1 MKLMKPFMLAA
12 TIGVGLVAFNQQS
25 FAHGYILQPESRA
38 YKGTA
43 AGGNLNKEV
52 GRAQWEPQS
61 IESFKGFPNA
71 SNSPQDGKIASAGVS
86 GFEPMDVQNMNWHK
100 TDIQTGKL
108 DITWNLTAPHS
119 THSWN
124 YFITKQG
131 WNPNEPL
138 KRENLEKI
146 STKEDFGLIP
156 EKIVTQQITIP
167 ANRTGYHVIVG
178 TWDISDTLN
187 AFYQV
192 IDVNINNGPVEE
204 DKEAPT
210 IPTELKTTHTAF
222 NQVNLS
228 WKASTDNIGV
238 SNYEVLR
245 DGKVI
250 GSTKGTTFEDK
261 NVTEKTTYRYEIR
274 ALDAAGN
281 VSKNSTILTVAT
293 PEKPKEDNE
302 KPSSPDGLMA
312 HMTTATSTMLHWNA
326 STDNV
331 AVAGYE
337 IYRDGKSIKITT
349 DLMYTDKELK
359 ENTTYSYNIV
369 AFDAAGN
376 RSANSKTILVTT
388 KEQEKPDPSTTWNP
402 NTVYLYNET
411 VTYNGLEYK
420 ARWWTQDEQP
430 DISEVWELITPN
442 ASVNWN
448 SSKAYTSGDKVT
460 YQGKHYIAKWWSQT
474 TPPNETDSW
483 MLEK

>member
-1 MKLMKPFMLAA
+1 MKLMKPLMLVA
-12 TIGVGLVAFNQQS
+12 TIGVGLVAFNQES
-25 FAHGYILQPESRA
+25 LAHGYILQPESRA

-43 AGGNLNKEV
+43 SGGNLNKEV

-61 IESFKGFPNA
+61 IEAPKGFPSVA
-71 SNSPQDGKIASAGVS
+71 NSPQDGKIASGGVS
-86 GFEPMDVQNMNWHK
+86 GFEPMDVQNTNWHQ
-100 TDIQTGKL
+100 TDINTGKL
-108 DITWNLTAPHS
+108 DITWQLTAPHS

-146 STKEDFGLIP
+146 STKNDFGKIP

-167 ANRTGYHVIVG
+167 SDRTGYHVIVG
-178 TWDISDTLN
+178 AWDISDTDF

-192 IDVNINNGPVEE
+192 IDVNVKNGPVEE
-204 DKEAPT
+204 DTQAPT
-210 IPTELKTTHTAF
+210 SPTELKANHTAF
-222 NQVNLS
+222 NQIKLS
-228 WKASTDNIGV
+228 WKSSTDNVGI
-238 SNYEVLR
+238 SKYEILR

-250 GSTKGTTFEDK
+250 DSTKDTAFDDL

-281 VSKNSTILTVAT
+281 VSKNSKALTVKT
-293 PEKPKEDNE
+293 PEKPLIDTE
-302 KPSSPDGLMA
+302 KPSTPEGLMG

-331 AVAGYE
+331 AVTGYE
-337 IYRDGKSIKITT
+337 IYRDGKSIKVTT

-359 ENTTYSYNIV
+359 ANTTYKYSIV

-376 RSANSKTILVTT
+376 RSANSQIISVTT
-388 KEQEKPDPSTTWNP
+388 KEQEKPDPSTTWNA
-402 NTVYLYNET
+402 NTVYLYNEK
-411 VTYNGLEYK
+411 VMYNGLEYK
-420 ARWWTQDEQP
+420 ARWWTQGEQP
-430 DISEVWELITPN
+430 DISDVWQLITPN
-442 ASVNWN
+442 ASVDWN
-448 SSKAYTSGDKVT
+448 SSKAYTGGDKVV
-460 YQGKHYIAKWWSQT
+460 YQGNNYIAKWWSQNNR
-474 TPPNETDSW
+474 PDQTDSW